1 MFGISLKKKM
11 TFLRKDKVLAHG
23 KTNFWWSSKI
33 EMLQLWSKL
42 SYPLKLKD
50 LFIFIVNHD
59 MQKLSL

>member
-1 MFGISLKKKM
+1 MVKQIFDDLQKLKCYSC
-11 TFLRKDKVLAHG
+11 DP
-23 KTNFWWSSKI
+23 
-33 EMLQLWSKL
+33 